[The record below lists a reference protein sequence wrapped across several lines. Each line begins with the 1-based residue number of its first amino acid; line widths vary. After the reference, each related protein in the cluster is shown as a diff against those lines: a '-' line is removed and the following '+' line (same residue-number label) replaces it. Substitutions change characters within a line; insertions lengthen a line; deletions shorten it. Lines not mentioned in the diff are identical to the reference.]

1 MSTNILRKPE
11 AFYDSFDRKA
21 GEDKL
26 TTTYCPG
33 CGHGVLHK
41 LVAEALEDFGVYKN
55 TMFVSPVGCSVF
67 AYYFMNVGNVQA
79 AHGRAPA
86 VATALKR
93 ANPDSVVISYQGDG
107 DLAAIGGAEILNAA
121 NRGEGITVFFVNNAI
136 YGMTGGQMA
145 PTTLVGQPT
154 MTTPLGRTLE
164 NEGFPMKMSEI
175 IATLEAPVYVDRVML
190 GDIKSIRQARKAVRK
205 ALEIQIE
212 KNGFSFIEVLAACPS
227 NLKMTPVDTQKWVKE
242 VLAGHFPLGVKK
254 DISDTF
260 PGKKI
265 NREKVELKNIKSVLD
280 VKESNI
286 KKDMIQN
293 FAARDFHEEVKVAGF
308 GGQGVLSLG
317 IVMAEMGMRHDFQV
331 SWIPSYGPEMRGGT
345 ANCSV
350 HLSNK
355 KIGSPVVDRPT
366 VLIAMNG
373 PSIDKFEKDVVSG
386 GYIFYDSSLIDH
398 APEREDV
405 NVIPIPATKIAD
417 ELGTT
422 KVANMVIVGALIE
435 KLGIMSKDI
444 VMDSIGE
451 VIKKQKLIGI
461 NKQAI
466 LKGVEFIQNLKK

>member
-1 MSTNILRKPE
+1 MSKTILRKPE
-11 AFYDSFDRKA
+11 AFYDAFTRKA
-21 GEDKL
+21 GDDFL

-33 CGHGVLHK
+33 CGHGILHK
-41 LVAEALEDFGVYKN
+41 LVAEALEDFGVQKK

-67 AYYFMNVGNVQA
+67 AYYYMDVGNVQA

-93 ANPDSVVISYQGDG
+93 SNPESVVISYQGDG

-145 PTTLVGQPT
+145 PTTLIGQPT

-164 NEGFPMKMSEI
+164 NEGYPIRMSEI

-212 KNGFSFIEVLAACPS
+212 KNGFSFIEVLSACPS
-227 NLKMTPVDTQKWVKE
+227 NLKMTPVDAQKWVRE
-242 VLAGHFPLGVKK
+242 VLADYFPLGVKK
-254 DISDTF
+254 DISATF
-260 PGKKI
+260 PGKSKERHLLPLSEIPTILDIKESKI
-265 NREKVELKNIKSVLD
+265 N
-280 VKESNI
+280 
-286 KKDMIQN
+286 KDIIQN
-293 FAARDFHEEVKVAGF
+293 FSGKDFHEEIKIAGF

-317 IVMAEMGMRHDFQV
+317 IVLSEMGMRHDFEV

-366 VLIAMNG
+366 VLVAMNL
-373 PSIDKFEKDVVSG
+373 PSIDKFEKDVMEG
-386 GYIFYDSSLIDH
+386 GYIFYDSSLINK
-398 APEREDV
+398 APKRNDLH
-405 NVIPIPATKIAD
+405 VIAIPATKIAD

-422 KVANMVIVGALIE
+422 KIANMVIVGAMIE
-435 KLGIMSKDI
+435 KLKLMSQEI
-444 VMDSIGE
+444 VIDSIGE
-451 VIKKQKLIGI
+451 VIKNKKLIGI

-466 LKGVEFIQNLKK
+466 YKGIEFIKNLK

>member
-1 MSTNILRKPE
+1 MSKNILRKPE
-11 AFYDSFDRKA
+11 AFYDHFVRKA
-21 GEDKL
+21 GADKL

-33 CGHGVLHK
+33 CGHGILHK
-41 LVAEALEDFGVYKN
+41 LIAEALEDFGVQKK
-55 TMFVSPVGCSVF
+55 TTVVSPVGCSVF
-67 AYYFMNVGNVQA
+67 AYYYFDTGNVQA

-93 ANPDSVVISYQGDG
+93 SNPESIVISYQGDG

-145 PTTLVGQPT
+145 PTTLLGQPT
-154 MTTPLGRTLE
+154 MTTPLGRNKD
-164 NEGFPMKMSEI
+164 NEGYPIRMSEI
-175 IATLEAPVYVDRVML
+175 IATLDAPVYVDRVML
-190 GDIKSIRQARKAVRK
+190 GDIKSIRHARKAVRK
-205 ALEIQIE
+205 AIEIQKD
-212 KNGFSFIEVLAACPS
+212 KNGFAFIEVLSACPS

-242 VLAGHFPLGVKK
+242 VLAGYYPLGVKK

-260 PGKKI
+260 EGKAKPADKLPLSKI
-265 NREKVELKNIKSVLD
+265 PEVLD
-280 VKESNI
+280 IDKTTLKEDI
-286 KKDMIQN
+286 IQN
-293 FAARDFHEEVKVAGF
+293 FAGKEFHEELKIAGF

-317 IVMAEMGMRHDFQV
+317 IVMAEMGMRHNFEV

-366 VLIAMNG
+366 VLVAMNL
-373 PSIDKFEKDVVSG
+373 PSLDKFENDVVEG
-386 GYIFYDSSLIDH
+386 GYIIYDSSLINK
-398 APEREDV
+398 APQREDV
-405 NVIPIPATKIAD
+405 NIIPIPATKMAD

-422 KVANMVIVGALIE
+422 KVANMIIVGAIIE
-435 KLGIMSKDI
+435 KLNLMSQEI

-451 VIKKQKLIGI
+451 VIKKKKLIDI

-466 LKGVEFIQNLKK
+466 LKGVDFIKNM